1 MANERQRRLMQES
14 LDERLSA
21 ESRQELYGHLD
32 ANPSD
37 ADAYQRL
44 REVDKVLRSAPNERA
59 PKTLALSIF
68 ARLAEGL
75 GPQPL
80 SHISG
85 LAVAA
90 ALAAIT
96 LLLIPILLG
105 LGLLFLSLIGS
116 VAALNALIQTI
127 AALLSLVYAAI
138 ENLARSAQTAV
149 AANPQIPAL
158 MLALVPAGVIH
169 FVRTTISKRSDEAAP
184 TD

>member
-14 LDERLSA
+14 LDEQLSTEA
-21 ESRQELYGHLD
+21 RQELYGHLD
-32 ANPSD
+32 AHPSD

-44 REVDKVLRSAPNERA
+44 REVDKTLRGAPYERA
-59 PKTLALSIF
+59 PRTMALGIF

-75 GPQPL
+75 GPQPF

-90 ALAAIT
+90 ALAAVT
-96 LLLIPILLG
+96 LLLVPILLG
-105 LGLLFLSLIGS
+105 LGVLFLSLIGS
-116 VAALNALIQTI
+116 VAALNALIHAV
-127 AALLSLVYAAI
+127 AALLSLVYAVI
-138 ENLARSAQTAV
+138 ENIAASAQTTL

-158 MLALVPAGVIH
+158 VLALVPAGVIH
-169 FVRTTISKRSDEAAP
+169 FVRTTLARRSDEAAP